1 MMEVNESGTPI
12 AVLTVIDKK
21 TGEETEVYVQT
32 CAEAVTCPD
41 GTALTAH
48 LLALDN
54 HAKDAAIHLTAD
66 EKAGLETKQGAQDKA
81 TAAQNAAYIAASL
94 LVQAVKNEAAA
105 DATSKVNSAVASMKS
120 YTDWKARLLE
130 NHVSNGSNPHGVT
143 AAQVGLDKVPNKA
156 TNDITPTYTQAGT
169 LSQLSS
175 GEKLSIAF
183 GKIAKAISSLISHIG
198 NKENPHNVTAKQSGA
213 LPTTGGTMTGTLA
226 MGGGHIT
233 LTRGKNYGTADEIPE
248 DLPEGGLFLKV
259 VD

>member
-12 AVLTVIDKK
+12 AVLKVVDERTGTETV
-21 TGEETEVYVQT
+21 VYVRT

-48 LLALDN
+48 LFALDT
-54 HAKDAAIHLTAD
+54 HAKDTAIHLTAD

-81 TAAQNAAYIAASL
+81 TAAQKAAYTAASL

-105 DATSKVNSAVASMKS
+105 DATSKANSAVASMKS
-120 YTDWKARLLE
+120 YTDGKARLLD
-130 NHVSNGSNPHGVT
+130 NHVSNGNNPHGVT
-143 AAQVGLDKVPNKA
+143 AEQVGLGNVPNKS
-156 TNDITPTYTQAGT
+156 TNDLTPTYTQAGT
-169 LSQLSS
+169 VSYLSS
-175 GEKLSIAF
+175 GEKLSTAF
-183 GKIAKAISSLISHIG
+183 GKIAKAISSLISHTAS
-198 NKENPHNVTAKQSGA
+198 KENPHNVAAKQIGA

-259 VD
+259 VE